1 MGGAASL
8 TCLGALKNGAG
19 LATACVPNELRDS
32 LPGQAPE
39 IMTVTPHNAPE
50 FFTEEHA
57 EFVEQLAESRDAVVL
72 GCGLGVHSQTAGVV
86 QQLTR
91 HLEGPLLIDA
101 DGLNN
106 LDEETLKERLG
117 IAVITPHPRELSRL
131 SGQSVTEIQESRIA
145 TVRRLSQEWNVVL
158 LLKGAFTVI
167 GSPDAR
173 VFINPTGNSAL
184 STAGSGDVLSGFIG
198 AFLAQGLSPLNATL
212 TGAFLHGLAADCFIE
227 QNDTSYMVASDLFEG
242 LRLARNSIKLH

>member
-1 MGGAASL
+1 M
-8 TCLGALKNGAG
+8 
-19 LATACVPNELRDS
+19 
-32 LPGQAPE
+32 
-39 IMTVTPHNAPE
+39 
-50 FFTEEHA
+50 
-57 EFVEQLAESRDAVVL
+57 
-72 GCGLGVHSQTAGVV
+72 GVHSQTAGFV
-86 QQLTR
+86 QQLTK

-106 LDEETLKERLG
+106 LDVETLKKRLG

-131 SGQSVTEIQESRIA
+131 SGQSVAEIQESRIT

-198 AFLAQGLSPLNATL
+198 AFLAQGLSPLNAAL
-212 TGAFLHGLAADCFIE
+212 TGTFLHGLAADRFVE
-227 QNDTSYMVASDLFEG
+227 QNDSSYMVASDLFEG
-242 LRLARNSIKLH
+242 LRLARNSIKIH

>member
-1 MGGAASL
+1 M
-8 TCLGALKNGAG
+8 
-19 LATACVPNELRDS
+19 
-32 LPGQAPE
+32 
-39 IMTVTPHNAPE
+39 
-50 FFTEEHA
+50 
-57 EFVEQLAESRDAVVL
+57 
-72 GCGLGVHSQTAGVV
+72 
-86 QQLTR
+86 
-91 HLEGPLLIDA
+91 
-101 DGLNN
+101 
-106 LDEETLKERLG
+106 
-117 IAVITPHPRELSRL
+117 
-131 SGQSVTEIQESRIA
+131 
-145 TVRRLSQEWNVVL
+145 
-158 LLKGAFTVI
+158 I

>member
-1 MGGAASL
+1 M
-8 TCLGALKNGAG
+8 
-19 LATACVPNELRDS
+19 
-32 LPGQAPE
+32 
-39 IMTVTPHNAPE
+39 
-50 FFTEEHA
+50 
-57 EFVEQLAESRDAVVL
+57 
-72 GCGLGVHSQTAGVV
+72 GVHSQTAGFV
-86 QQLTR
+86 QQLTK

-131 SGQSVTEIQESRIA
+131 SGQSVTEIQESRIT

-212 TGAFLHGLAADCFIE
+212 TGAFLHGLAADCFVE
-227 QNDTSYMVASDLFEG
+227 QYDTSYMVASDLFEG